1 MGAKRRNTRKFPKR
15 GWFTEVEMDGLP
27 EGQEAA
33 SDNGNGNGH
42 APAVVAQRSVSSAR
56 LLRKK

>member
-15 GWFTEVEMDGLP
+15 GWFTEVEMDGVP
-27 EGQEAA
+27 EGQETPAE
-33 SDNGNGNGH
+33 NGNGNGQG
-42 APAVVAQRSVSSAR
+42 ATVVAQRSLSSAR